1 MGIKI
6 NDQSFEK
13 NLEKNL
19 NDDFMRAAMVK
30 AQDLIT
36 KNRQNVLSQLGDGNF
51 REWQQLSGDI
61 RAHVLENLDFY
72 LNQFAE
78 NVVKNGGN
86 VFFAKDAKE
95 ASQYVTNLALERGVK
110 KVVKAK
116 SMVTEEIGLNHALM
130 DAGVDVKETDL
141 AEYILQ
147 LDDWNPPSH
156 MVVPSLHLNK
166 TQIREVFADNGYTG
180 EDLPEDLAA
189 FARAQLRNEFV
200 TADMGIYGCNFAIAE
215 SGAITLISNEGN
227 IDLCTAAPELQVSVM
242 GMERIVATYEDA
254 DICISLL
261 GRSAVGA
268 KNTSYTTFV
277 NGITEEGAAD
287 GAKEFHVVI
296 VDNGRSEVLAS
307 QFKEVLQCMRC
318 AACLNA
324 CPVYR
329 QVGGHSYNAIYSG
342 PLGVVLTPLLAGY
355 DDFKDLP
362 YMCSLC
368 GECTEV
374 CPSNI
379 PLHKL
384 IHEHKRVLAEEKKAS
399 AFWGASMSGAGM
411 VLSRP
416 WMYKLGTSVAPLM
429 TKPLMVDGKIKKG
442 VSVLKGWTDKRD
454 LPALEKTRFR
464 DWYESRSKGGNKS

>member
-30 AQDLIT
+30 AQDLISN
-36 KNRQNVLSQLGDGNF
+36 NRKNVLSQLGDGNF
-51 REWQQLSGDI
+51 PEWQKLSGEV

-72 LNQFAE
+72 LHQFSE
-78 NVVKNGGN
+78 NVIKNGGN

-95 ASQYVTNLALERGVK
+95 ASQYVTNLAIERGVK

-116 SMVTEEIGLNHALM
+116 SMVTEEIGLNHKLM

-166 TQIREVFADNGYTG
+166 TQIRDVFAKNGYTG
-180 EDLPEDLAA
+180 KDLPEDLAA
-189 FARAQLRNEFV
+189 FARAQLRNEYV

-227 IDLCTAAPELQVSVM
+227 IDLCTSAPELQVAVM

-261 GRSAVGA
+261 ARSAVGA
-268 KNTSYTTFV
+268 KSTSYTTFV

-296 VDNGRSEVLAS
+296 VDNGRSEVLKS

-355 DDFKDLP
+355 DDFKELP

-464 DWYESRSKGGNKS
+464 DWYESRSKGGNK

>member
-6 NDQSFEK
+6 NDQSFKE
-13 NLEKNL
+13 NLKKNL

-30 AQDLIT
+30 AQDLIN
-36 KNRQNVLSQLGDGNF
+36 KNRTNVLSQLGDGDYS
-51 REWQQLSGDI
+51 EWQKLSGEV
-61 RAHVLENLDFY
+61 RAHALENLDYY
-72 LNQFAE
+72 LNQFSE

-95 ASQYVTNLALERGVK
+95 ASQYITNLALERDVK

-116 SMVTEEIGLNHALM
+116 SMVTEEIGLNHDLI
-130 DAGVDVKETDL
+130 DAGIDVKETDL

-166 TQIREVFADNGYTG
+166 TQIRDVFAKNGYTG
-180 EDLPEDLAA
+180 KDIPEDLAA
-189 FARAQLRNEFV
+189 FSRAQLRNEFV

-242 GMERIVATYEDA
+242 GMERIVATYEHA

-261 GRSAVGA
+261 ARSAVGA
-268 KNTSYTTFV
+268 KNTSYTSFV

-296 VDNGRSEVLAS
+296 IDNGRSNVLKS
-307 QFKEVLQCMRC
+307 QFNEVLQCIRC
-318 AACLNA
+318 AACLNI

-329 QVGGHSYNAIYSG
+329 HVGGHSYNSIYSG
-342 PLGVVLTPLLAGY
+342 PLGVVLTPLLEGY
-355 DDFKDLP
+355 DNFKELP

-368 GECTEV
+368 GACTEV
-374 CPSNI
+374 CPANI
-379 PLHKL
+379 PLHSL
-384 IHEHKRVLAEEKKAS
+384 IHEHKRVLAEEKKES
-399 AFWGASMSGAGM
+399 KFWGASMSGAGM
-411 VLSRP
+411 VFSRP

-429 TKPLMVDGKIKKG
+429 TKPLMKDGKIKKG

-454 LPALEKTRFR
+454 LPAFENERFR
-464 DWYESRSKGGNKS
+464 DWYSSREKGGNK

>member
-6 NDQSFEK
+6 NDLSFEK

-19 NDDFMRAAMVK
+19 ADDFMRAAMVK
-30 AQDLIT
+30 AQDSMA
-36 KNRQNVLSQLGDGNF
+36 KNRKNVLSQLGDGNF
-51 REWQQLSGDI
+51 REWQKLSGEV

-95 ASQYVTNLALERGVK
+95 ASQYITNLAIERGVK

-116 SMVTEEIGLNHALM
+116 SMVTEEIGLNHELM
-130 DAGVDVKETDL
+130 DAGVEVRETDL

-147 LDDWNPPSH
+147 LDNWNPPSH

-166 TQIREVFADNGYTG
+166 TQIRDVFAENGYTG
-180 EDLPEDLAA
+180 KDIPEDLAA
-189 FARAQLRNEFV
+189 FARASLRNEFV

-215 SGAITLISNEGN
+215 SGAITLVSNEGN
-227 IDLCTAAPELQVSVM
+227 IDLCTSAPELQVSVM

-254 DICISLL
+254 DICLSLL
-261 GRSAVGA
+261 ARSAVGA
-268 KNTSYTTFV
+268 KNTTYTTFV

-296 VDNGRSEVLAS
+296 VDNGRSKILNS

-329 QVGGHSYNAIYSG
+329 EVGGHSYNAIYSG

-355 DDFKDLP
+355 DDFKELP

-368 GECTEV
+368 GECSEV

-379 PLHKL
+379 PLHSL
-384 IHEHKRVLAEEKKAS
+384 ISEHKRVLAEDLKVN
-399 AFWGASMSGAGM
+399 AFWGAGMSGAGM

-416 WMYKLGTSVAPLM
+416 WMYNLGTGVAPLV
-429 TKPLMVDGKIKKG
+429 TKPLMEDGKIKKG
-442 VSVLKGWTDKRD
+442 IGILKGWTDKRD
-454 LPALEKTRFR
+454 MPALEKTRFR
-464 DWYESRSKGGNKS
+464 DWYASRSKGGNK